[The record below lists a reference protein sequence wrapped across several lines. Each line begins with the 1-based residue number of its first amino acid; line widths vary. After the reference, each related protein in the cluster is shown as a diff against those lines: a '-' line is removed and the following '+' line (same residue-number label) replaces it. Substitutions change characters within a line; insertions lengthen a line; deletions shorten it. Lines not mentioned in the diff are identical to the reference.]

1 MLSWRSHRYKIRPTA
16 PPQQH
21 FRDKIRPAPRKWP
34 VFRDFGPAGR
44 VLSRLEVRRWIAGR
58 IFALNNGGRTIT
70 PGPVVV
76 VPGKQQAP
84 ENSHVIRLKEVSNLE
99 CASLELQRFQRL
111 LKLPSNELRAT
122 FLGLAVSYVPH
133 QRMQECSVF
142 LGLTVCRGCVWWC
155 HIWRVCASS

>member
-1 MLSWRSHRYKIRPTA
+1 MRNLSPTDERPPQGLRTHIHTLTA
-16 PPQQH
+16 SAFSSASGAKLSLHVFLAISPVQNSPNSPPQQH

-84 ENSHVIRLKEVSNLE
+84 ENSHVIRLKEVSTNAE
-99 CASLELQRFQRL
+99 NVAIPTRRIQD
-111 LKLPSNELRAT
+111 LKQSQGN
-122 FLGLAVSYVPH
+122 YV
-133 QRMQECSVF
+133 RN
-142 LGLTVCRGCVWWC
+142 W
-155 HIWRVCASS
+155 

>member
-1 MLSWRSHRYKIRPTA
+1 MLTNFARNS
-16 PPQQH
+16 
-21 FRDKIRPAPRKWP
+21 P
-34 VFRDFGPAGR
+34 VT
-44 VLSRLEVRRWIAGR
+44 L
-58 IFALNNGGRTIT
+58 
-70 PGPVVV
+70 
-76 VPGKQQAP
+76 
-84 ENSHVIRLKEVSNLE
+84 SNLG
-99 CASLELQRFQRL
+99 CTSLELQRFQRL

>member
-1 MLSWRSHRYKIRPTA
+1 MPPNRFESEVESFLEGSHGDRTHIKRADHPRLHHYAGRYSWRSHRYKIRPTA

-70 PGPVVV
+70 PRPVVV

-84 ENSHVIRLKEVSNLE
+84 ENSHVIRLKEVSTNAE
-99 CASLELQRFQRL
+99 NVAIPARRIQD
-111 LKLPSNELRAT
+111 LKQSQGN
-122 FLGLAVSYVPH
+122 YV
-133 QRMQECSVF
+133 RN
-142 LGLTVCRGCVWWC
+142 W
-155 HIWRVCASS
+155 